1 MKECYIDSRIFGG
14 IREDGTEITGWLSS
28 RSSSAE
34 EYRSDLVIFKNLIS
48 FKELSEKTGWS
59 KEENSTKESAGRI
72 FSVEYNG
79 EKFYPAFLSTSFVS
93 ISLLEELIENL
104 KNLDNWNKTQFFF
117 LPKLQLDGL
126 NPLQAL
132 TKGMFKQ
139 VKLTAEIYIRCF
151 DY

>member
-59 KEENSTKESAGRI
+59 KEEISTKESAGRI
-72 FSVEYNG
+72 FPWNIT
-79 EKFYPAFLSTSFVS
+79 EKSF
-93 ISLLEELIENL
+93 ILH
-104 KNLDNWNKTQFFF
+104 F
-117 LPKLQLDGL
+117 
-126 NPLQAL
+126 
-132 TKGMFKQ
+132 
-139 VKLTAEIYIRCF
+139 
-151 DY
+151 